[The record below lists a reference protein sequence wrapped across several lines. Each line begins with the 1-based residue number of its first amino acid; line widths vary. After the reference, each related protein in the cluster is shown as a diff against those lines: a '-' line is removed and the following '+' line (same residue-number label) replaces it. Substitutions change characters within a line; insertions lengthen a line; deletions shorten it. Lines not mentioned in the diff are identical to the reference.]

1 MYALTGYMSAVNYYI
16 NALMGYITAVIG
28 YNRALIGNTYLF
40 QVAKHKTAE
49 SGPAVL
55 AVNPKLY
62 GYLRL
67 YLDMLRIIPGYN
79 LDDERSIFT
88 SWPKTDG
95 TVALMTSS
103 HVNKAINRIWELGPV
118 VKSISATRLRKATST
133 AVRTAIPNSREVLAR
148 HMTHN
153 PETAD
158 RHYALYNQRELAVPV
173 TNMISAVMEG
183 KKPAKSTA
191 NIMKSIHWL
200 KENETD
206 NITQDST
213 QKFDNITQDWRQKGD
228 NITVST
234 KKCHGRRSFEGH
246 EAEKLIEIC
255 DEVIWKGA
263 ITKNAVIE
271 KVTGSEEGR
280 IIFLQLQTRI
290 GRYKDVWKV
299 ITDRLQTEKK
309 KRRKVK
315 L

>member
-1 MYALTGYMSAVNYYI
+1 
-16 NALMGYITAVIG
+16 
-28 YNRALIGNTYLF
+28 
-40 QVAKHKTAE
+40 
-49 SGPAVL
+49 
-55 AVNPKLY
+55 
-62 GYLRL
+62 
-67 YLDMLRIIPGYN
+67 MLRIIPGYN

-133 AVRTAIPNSREVLAR
+133 AVRTAIPSSREVLAR

-183 KKPAKSTA
+183 KKPAKSTV

-206 NITQDST
+206 NITQDWT
-213 QKFDNITQDWRQKGD
+213 QKGD
-228 NITVST
+228 NIMVST

-255 DEVIWKGA
+255 DEVIWKG
-263 ITKNAVIE
+263 
-271 KVTGSEEGR
+271 
-280 IIFLQLQTRI
+280 QLL
-290 GRYKDVWKV
+290 KMLSSK
-299 ITDRLQTEKK
+299 RLQEV
-309 KRRKVK
+309 KREELFSFSCKRE
-315 L
+315 

>member
-1 MYALTGYMSAVNYYI
+1 
-16 NALMGYITAVIG
+16 
-28 YNRALIGNTYLF
+28 
-40 QVAKHKTAE
+40 
-49 SGPAVL
+49 
-55 AVNPKLY
+55 
-62 GYLRL
+62 
-67 YLDMLRIIPGYN
+67 MLRIIPGYN

-133 AVRTAIPNSREVLAR
+133 AVRTAIPSSREVLAR

-246 EAEKLIEIC
+246 EAKKLIEIC

-309 KRRKVK
+309 KRMKVT

>member
-1 MYALTGYMSAVNYYI
+1 MGAVNYYI

-62 GYLRL
+62 GYLRR
-67 YLDMLRIIPGYN
+67 YLDMLRIIPGNN

-95 TVALMTSS
+95 TVTLMTSS
-103 HVNKAINRIWELGPV
+103 HVNKAINRIWEQGPV

-133 AVRTAIPNSREVLAR
+133 AVRTAIPSSREVLAR

-173 TNMISAVMEG
+173 TNMILAVMEG
-183 KKPAKSTA
+183 KSTV
-191 NIMKSIHWL
+191 NIMKSIHWP
-200 KENETD
+200 KEKETD

-213 QKFDNITQDWRQKGD
+213 QKGD

-255 DEVIWKGA
+255 DELIWKET
-263 ITKNAVIE
+263 ITKSAVME
-271 KVTGSEEGR
+271 KVTGSDEGR

-309 KRRKVK
+309 RRRRGQIVD
-315 L
+315 

>member
-1 MYALTGYMSAVNYYI
+1 
-16 NALMGYITAVIG
+16 
-28 YNRALIGNTYLF
+28 
-40 QVAKHKTAE
+40 
-49 SGPAVL
+49 
-55 AVNPKLY
+55 
-62 GYLRL
+62 
-67 YLDMLRIIPGYN
+67 
-79 LDDERSIFT
+79 
-88 SWPKTDG
+88 
-95 TVALMTSS
+95 
-103 HVNKAINRIWELGPV
+103 
-118 VKSISATRLRKATST
+118 
-133 AVRTAIPNSREVLAR
+133 
-148 HMTHN
+148 MTHN

-173 TNMISAVMEG
+173 TNMISTVTEG

-309 KRRKVK
+309 KRMKVT